1 MRGIL
6 DIAHHYV
13 ATDLDAKLKK
23 PDLVLALQALMTA
36 REPLLSAVVLETGA
50 AAAVAPTMAVAM
62 ATEAIQTDDGNDE
75 PESDYGD

>member
-1 MRGIL
+1 MKGIL

-23 PDLVLALQALMTA
+23 PDLVLALQTLMTA
-36 REPLLSAVVLETGA
+36 REPLLYAVVLETGA
-50 AAAVAPTMAVAM
+50 AAVIAPTITVAM

-75 PESDYGD
+75 LESDYGD